1 MKAAGA
7 NVVCVLG
14 TLSLLCTLG
23 QGPTYVI
30 AGIGERDID
39 PLFFYRGNSNGAR
52 PPRRAPSLS
61 TIYEE
66 GHSQREDGRAALER
80 DPSLRGSGG
89 RPMTRFRFQP
99 PRLYLRIANAP
110 PAPPPAPPPN
120 PPRGR
125 NLLGALNRQ
134 LRRLNIQ
141 RPG

>member
-66 GHSQREDGRAALER
+66 EGHSQREDGRAALER

-89 RPMTRFRFQP
+89 RPMTRFRFQ
-99 PRLYLRIANAP
+99 
-110 PAPPPAPPPN
+110 
-120 PPRGR
+120 R